1 MPPSTCTHT
10 RDTHAHLADD
20 SDALADLIKERR
32 LIARHFDHPLNLGAE
47 TMQVT
52 LLGGAAL
59 HSRTLG
65 HQLATRVCAI
75 ARTRGPHNVKC
86 VGGRDTH

>member
-1 MPPSTCTHT
+1 
-10 RDTHAHLADD
+10 
-20 SDALADLIKERR
+20 
-32 LIARHFDHPLNLGAE
+32 
-47 TMQVT
+47 MQVT

-65 HQLATRVCAI
+65 HQLATRVCVI